1 MNTSSDRRTEC
12 WKGVCSC
19 AAGFKP
25 TPSQKDCV
33 EVGKSPKHIRLC
45 NNRSQI
51 NYTLSVLSV
60 FLLFL
65 AETFFRSGIIGP
77 ENSLPFK
84 MLLSLS

>member
-1 MNTSSDRRTEC
+1 MIASSGRRTEC

-25 TPSQKDCV
+25 TPSQDCV
-33 EVGKSPKHIRLC
+33 EASKSSKHISLC

-51 NYTLSVLSV
+51 NYTLSVFSV